1 MAPEQ
6 NPSEFLLELKRDYK
20 NVVLHGNWNEEKPQ
34 SIAKKS
40 CPLCG
45 YPMQLKYK
53 RAYGLRLYICTN
65 EPEICGFMTNDYRA
79 GKLCIQKCD
88 KCRDGL
94 SGCQVK
100 LRRTAIFWDVPIIRR
115 MEPGAI
121 NLSV

>member
-1 MAPEQ
+1 
-6 NPSEFLLELKRDYK
+6 
-20 NVVLHGNWNEEKPQ
+20 
-34 SIAKKS
+34 
-40 CPLCG
+40 
-45 YPMQLKYK
+45 MQLKYK

-88 KCRDGL
+88 KCRDGYLVIWL
-94 SGCQVK
+94 SSQV
-100 LRRTAIFWDVPIIRR
+100 RRTAIFWDVPIIRR